1 MKDMSVAF
9 PNDYMNM
16 RKKCICFVGT
26 LILVL
31 TVATI
36 CCFNL
41 RSASSLMLQ
50 ENVES
55 LTQSPEEM
63 DKCNGCNTEDEVFC
77 CDILLPWGPYFLFR
91 K

>member
-1 MKDMSVAF
+1 
-9 PNDYMNM
+9 
-16 RKKCICFVGT
+16 
-26 LILVL
+26 
-31 TVATI
+31 
-36 CCFNL
+36 
-41 RSASSLMLQ
+41 MLQ

-77 CDILLPWGPYFLFR
+77 CDILLPWGPYLLFR